1 MIFPANS
8 LEIKGDRTMKNLIVV
23 MFFTLLLVG
32 CGSDVKKA
40 DTSRPDATLP
50 DAEGWYSLFDGETLS
65 GWKASDSQGTF
76 TVRDGM
82 IISNGERSH
91 LYYIGAVNGADFV
104 NFEIKVDV
112 MTEPGANSGIYF
124 HTKYQM
130 EGWPLKGYEAQINNT
145 SKDLKRTSS
154 LFGIIDVLE
163 SPAKDNE
170 WFTQHIIVQGKR
182 IIIKTNDNVIVD
194 YTEPDESPSY
204 EDWPGRKISSGTFA
218 LQGHDPKS
226 IVYFKNIKVKPL
238 P

>member
-1 MIFPANS
+1 
-8 LEIKGDRTMKNLIVV
+8 MKNIIIVL
-23 MFFTLLLVG
+23 FFTLVLGG
-32 CGSDVKKA
+32 CQSEVEIT
-40 DTSRPDATLP
+40 DTSQPDAQSP
-50 DAEGWYSLFDGETLS
+50 DAEGWYSLFDGETLN
-65 GWKASDSQGTF
+65 GWKASDSQSTF
-76 TVRDGM
+76 NVRDGL
-82 IISNGERSH
+82 IISDGERSH
-91 LYYIGAVNGADFV
+91 LYYSGAVNGAEFV
-104 NFEIKVDV
+104 NFELKVDV

-124 HTKYQM
+124 HTEYQM

-145 SKDLKRTSS
+145 SKDSKRTSS
-154 LFGIIDVLE
+154 LFGIIDVLDP
-163 SPAKDNE
+163 PAKDNE

-194 YTEPDESPSY
+194 YIEPDEPPSY